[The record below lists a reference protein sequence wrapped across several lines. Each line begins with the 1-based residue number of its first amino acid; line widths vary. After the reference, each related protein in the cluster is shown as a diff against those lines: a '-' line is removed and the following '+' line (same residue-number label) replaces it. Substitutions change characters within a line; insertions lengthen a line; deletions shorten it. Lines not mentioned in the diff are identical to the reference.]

1 MQRQGKLVTFG
12 EGLQALL
19 GRNPDEKIQL
29 VYITLENGKVL
40 VFLGAPVTPEDAD
53 QISEITFGEQMS
65 PFLLSLAV
73 SAIGTVDGF
82 TAQ

>member
-1 MQRQGKLVTFG
+1 MRRQGELVTFG

-19 GRNPDEKIQL
+19 GRKPDDKIQL

-53 QISEITFGEQMS
+53 QIDTITFGEQVS

>member
-1 MQRQGKLVTFG
+1 VTFG

-53 QISEITFGEQMS
+53 QIKEITFGEQMS
-65 PFLLSLAV
+65 PFLLRLAV
-73 SAIGTVDGF
+73 SAMGTMDGLK
-82 TAQ
+82 TQ

>member
-1 MQRQGKLVTFG
+1 MQRQGELVTFG

-19 GRNPDEKIQL
+19 GRKPDDKIQL

-40 VFLGAPVTPEDAD
+40 VFLGAPVTLEDAD
-53 QISEITFGEQMS
+53 QIDTITFGEQVS
-65 PFLLSLAV
+65 PFLLSIAV

-82 TAQ
+82 TTQ

>member
-1 MQRQGKLVTFG
+1 MTFG

-19 GRNPDEKIQL
+19 GRKPDDKIQL

-40 VFLGAPVTPEDAD
+40 VFLGAPVAPEDAD
-53 QISEITFGEQMS
+53 QIDTITFGEQVS

>member
-1 MQRQGKLVTFG
+1 MGYF
-12 EGLQALL
+12 EALQALL
-19 GRNPDEKIQL
+19 GRNPDEKIQML
-29 VYITLENGKVL
+29 YITLDNGKVL

-53 QISEITFGEQMS
+53 QIDTITFGEQVS

-82 TAQ
+82 TTQ